1 VDFTLDD
8 AQREIA
14 ELASVVLRKEHDP
27 DQAWRALA
35 DSGLLA
41 LALPAELG
49 GDGLG
54 VAEVA
59 MLLTEV
65 GRTAARVPALAAL
78 ALGVLPVN
86 LLGSPGQR
94 AALLPDI
101 ASGETVVTAALHEP
115 SAPLV
120 RRPATTAVPEGGA
133 WSLSGVKIG
142 VPYASTATKIL
153 VPVSKLGGTGIFL
166 VDPVADGV
174 TLAPARASGG
184 GPESTLRLSRVRVE
198 DSDLLNERKPGEA
211 IAALHRFAL
220 AGAAALGDGLLAGAL
235 ELTTKHIA
243 TREQF
248 GKPLARFQAVAQEI
262 ADVYVASRTVHLA
275 AMSAA
280 WRLSSGLDADT
291 DLDIAAYWLAEEAP
305 KALAVC
311 QHLHGGLGV
320 DVTYPL
326 HRYYSAVKDL
336 GRFVGGAANR
346 LDKLGEL
353 VVGQA

>member
-14 ELASVVLRKEHDP
+14 ELASVVLRKEQDP

-59 MLLTEV
+59 MVLTEV

-78 ALGVLPVN
+78 ALGVLPVDR
-86 LLGSPGQR
+86 LGSPDQR
-94 AALLPDI
+94 AALLPGI
-101 ASGETVVTAALHEP
+101 ASGDAVVTAALHEP
-115 SAPLV
+115 STPFV
-120 RRPATTAVPEGGA
+120 RRPATVAVPAGGA
-133 WSLSGVKIG
+133 WSLSGVKVG
-142 VPYASTATKIL
+142 VPYAATAAKIL
-153 VPVSKLGGTGIFL
+153 VPAAKLGGTGVFL
-166 VDPVADGV
+166 VDPAADGV
-174 TLAPARASGG
+174 TLTPARTSSGS
-184 GPESTLRLSRVRVE
+184 PESTLRLTDVHVE
-198 DSDLLNERKPGEA
+198 DSDLLGERQPGEA
-211 IAALHRFAL
+211 IATLHRFAL

-235 ELTTKHIA
+235 ELTTKHVA

-248 GKPLARFQAVAQEI
+248 GKPLAGFQAVAGEI
-262 ADVYVASRTVHLA
+262 ADVYVASRTLHLA

-280 WRLSSGLDADT
+280 WRLSTGLDADE

-305 KALAVC
+305 KALAIC
-311 QHLHGGLGV
+311 HHLHGGLGV

-326 HRYYSAVKDL
+326 HGYYSAIKDL
-336 GRFVGGAANR
+336 ARFVGGAANR

-353 VVGQA
+353 VGRP